1 MSNYYGATGSSF
13 VPSRFFLYYVGRLW
27 SAQNPLDGLAN
38 IQDPWSQTLKTNPP
52 KGPLPKN
59 GGTLVRAILRTLQAL
74 GVPDEQVFRFDGG
87 FGMLPYEEND
97 AAAITRRRLDSN
109 GKEVQEMFKQKDQA
123 NFLDLSSAA
132 AAPSKSCYGAWSLL
146 VAI

>member
-1 MSNYYGATGSSF
+1 
-13 VPSRFFLYYVGRLW
+13 
-27 SAQNPLDGLAN
+27 
-38 IQDPWSQTLKTNPP
+38 
-52 KGPLPKN
+52 
-59 GGTLVRAILRTLQAL
+59 
-74 GVPDEQVFRFDGG
+74 
-87 FGMLPYEEND
+87 MLPYEEND

-109 GKEVQEMFKQKDQA
+109 GKEVQEMFTQKDQA